1 MRTYKVMV
9 EPLDRAMKLLM
20 TDLDG
25 NELLRAVLP
34 AFPRH
39 PRALLTLLE
48 GLALWVDSRIHTA
61 ISVGPKADARR
72 LSAMSSALSAR
83 WRSLLVLSAQPTT
96 RREWRSRIT
105 ARYSQAPGVRK
116 NVTSPTQRWFGA
128 DAVKSWLS
136 RFGAASTVCSLSV
149 VRTKRRRSRP

>member
-1 MRTYKVMV
+1 MVMRTYKVMV

-61 ISVGPKADARR
+61 ISVGPRADAR
-72 LSAMSSALSAR
+72 SVEALFNGD
-83 WRSLLVLSAQPTT
+83 LLPLD
-96 RREWRSRIT
+96 T
-105 ARYSQAPGVRK
+105 ALVHFEL
-116 NVTSPTQRWFGA
+116 V
-128 DAVKSWLS
+128 
-136 RFGAASTVCSLSV
+136 GAAQ
-149 VRTKRRRSRP
+149 RRRTIRGVGDFRQLKLALRRCA